1 MPARRSPDP
10 AVPRPRRPLT
20 CPICQARVEPEGSA
34 SPFCS
39 PRCQRIDLGRWLGGD
54 YRIEV
59 PVEGTDR
66 DVPATDSEGTSS

>member
-1 MPARRSPDP
+1 
-10 AVPRPRRPLT
+10 
-20 CPICQARVEPEGSA
+20 VEPEGTVF
-34 SPFCS
+34 PFCS
-39 PRCQRIDLGRWLGGD
+39 PRCQRIDLGRWLDGD